1 MARAIVFLQD
11 GMADWEAGP
20 VTAVLRR
27 FLNVEIQIASPGGD
41 CVTSIGGLLVE
52 PDLAFE
58 EVELEEFDI
67 FLVIGSD
74 AWVDHLDQGFC
85 DLLCAALNQDKIVGA
100 ICAGTVAVARA
111 GLFEHRAHT
120 SNGREWLAKAAPDYK
135 GQENYVDTHK
145 AVVDGKLVTAPGS
158 APGTFA
164 AAIARLAAPDQEQMI
179 AGYEAMSRQ
188 EWAA

>member
-1 MARAIVFLQD
+1 LARAIVFLQE

-27 FLNVEIQIASPGGD
+27 FLNVEIQTATPGGD
-41 CVTSIGGLLVE
+41 CVTSVGGLQID

-58 EVELEEFDI
+58 EVEVEDFDI
-67 FLVIGSD
+67 FLLIGSD

-85 DLLCAALNQDKIVGA
+85 DLLCEALNEGKVVGA
-100 ICAGTVAVARA
+100 ICAGTVMVARA
-111 GLFEHRAHT
+111 GLLEHRAHT
-120 SNGREWLAKAAPDYK
+120 SNGRDWLAKAAPGYK
-135 GQENYVDTHK
+135 GAENYVDSPK

-164 AAIARLAAPDQEQMI
+164 AAVARLAAPDQEQVI
-179 AGYEAMSRQ
+179 AGYETMSRQ
-188 EWAA
+188 EWAV